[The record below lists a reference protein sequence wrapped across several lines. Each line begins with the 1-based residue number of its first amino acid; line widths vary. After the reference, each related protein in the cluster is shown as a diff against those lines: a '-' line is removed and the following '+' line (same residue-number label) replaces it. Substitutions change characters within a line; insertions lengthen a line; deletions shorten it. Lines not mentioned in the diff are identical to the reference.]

1 MQSQILE
8 PIFTFSINFILINQ
22 KKKPQVETLFKKKK
36 KKLIYI

>member
-22 KKKPQVETLFKKKK
+22 KKKPQVETLFKKNNNNN
-36 KKLIYI
+36 IY